1 MFNRARLSDKYG
13 RSDLREL
20 TSVIDAASRT
30 LTNLQVAQEVAS
42 SPLRAVVGDGASDM
56 ISQYPE
62 KMQAYMGN
70 LIAIPSGGD
79 VKQLTGMALD
89 PFINTYRSYAL
100 QLSAMTGIP
109 PSMMG
114 VSSDNNPT
122 SAEALRVAKDRLIAR
137 AENKQRQFSDAL
149 ERVGRIVAQANGMPL
164 DGLEALEVTWRDAA
178 APSTSAQMANALQA
192 HSQGI
197 IGDET
202 AREFLHLTPEQLRRE
217 KARGDKMDAEAGLD
231 MPEAPEAPEDVEE
244 DPKSE

>member
-1 MFNRARLSDKYG
+1 
-13 RSDLREL
+13 
-20 TSVIDAASRT
+20 
-30 LTNLQVAQEVAS
+30 
-42 SPLRAVVGDGASDM
+42 
-56 ISQYPE
+56 
-62 KMQAYMGN
+62 
-70 LIAIPSGGD
+70 
-79 VKQLTGMALD
+79 
-89 PFINTYRSYAL
+89 
-100 QLSAMTGIP
+100 
-109 PSMMG
+109 MMG
-114 VSSDNNPT
+114 VSSHNNPT

-217 KARGDKMDAEAGLD
+217 KAREEKMDAQAGVD
-231 MPEAPEAPEDVEE
+231 MPEAPEVPEDQEEAPEGE
-244 DPKSE
+244 